1 MHFCIQRSKMF
12 RSIIILIFVASN
24 LILNAQTNPVCEKIY
39 DTPDSLA
46 KYKNGKK
53 SLAQYVNDKIIPIL
67 GDCIKQKMEFVN
79 SMTIKFTI
87 DLNGKVV
94 AVDYLK
100 PVLTDY
106 CKGKLNAELLKMD
119 GWLPG
124 KMGETK
130 VCSIYIYPINCI
142 KWQ

>member
-1 MHFCIQRSKMF
+1 MF
-12 RSIIILIFVASN
+12 RSIVILIFVASN
-24 LILNAQTNPVCEKIY
+24 LSLNAQTNTTCEKIY

-53 SLAQYVNDKIIPIL
+53 SLSQYVNDKIIPIL

-87 DLNGKVV
+87 DLNGKVI

-106 CKGKLNAELLKMD
+106 CIGKLNAELLKME
-119 GWLPG
+119 GWRPG
-124 KMGETK
+124 IANNAN
-130 VCSIYIYPINCI
+130 VCSTFIYPIAEI
-142 KWQ
+142 RWE

>member
-1 MHFCIQRSKMF
+1 MF
-12 RSIIILIFVASN
+12 RSISILICLV
-24 LILNAQTNPVCEKIY
+24 LNMSIHSQTNPTCEKIY
-39 DTPDSLA
+39 DNPDSLA
-46 KYKNGKK
+46 KYKTGKK

-119 GWLPG
+119 GWHPG
-124 KMGETK
+124 KVAETK

>member
-1 MHFCIQRSKMF
+1 MLNM
-12 RSIIILIFVASN
+12 SIHS
-24 LILNAQTNPVCEKIY
+24 QSNPVCEKIY

-53 SLAQYVNDKIIPIL
+53 SLSQYVNDKIIPIL
-67 GDCIKQKMEFVN
+67 GDCIKKKMEFVN

-87 DLNGKVV
+87 DLNGKVI

-106 CKGKLNAELLKMD
+106 CKGKLNDELLKMD
-119 GWLPG
+119 GWHPG
-124 KMGETK
+124 KMGAK
-130 VCSIYIYPINCI
+130 DVCSIYIFPIGCI

>member
-1 MHFCIQRSKMF
+1 MRFYIRRSNMF

-24 LILNAQTNPVCEKIY
+24 LILNAQTNTACEKIY

-87 DLNGKVV
+87 DLNGKVI

-106 CKGKLNAELLKMD
+106 CKEKLNAELLKMD
-119 GWLPG
+119 GWQPG
-124 KMGETK
+124 KIGEMQ
-130 VCSIYIYPINCI
+130 VCSIYVFPINCI

>member
-1 MHFCIQRSKMF
+1 MRFCIRRNDMY
-12 RSIIILIFVASN
+12 RSITILI
-24 LILNAQTNPVCEKIY
+24 LIVLSIHLNSQTNSVCEKIY
-39 DTPDSLA
+39 DSPDSLA

-53 SLAQYVNDKIIPIL
+53 SLSQYTNDKIIPIL

-87 DLNGKVV
+87 DLNGKVI

-106 CKGKLNAELLKMD
+106 CKGKLTAELLKMD
-119 GWLPG
+119 GWHAG
-124 KMGETK
+124 KILDK
-130 VCSIYIYPINCI
+130 NVCSVFTYQIAGIR
-142 KWQ
+142 WE